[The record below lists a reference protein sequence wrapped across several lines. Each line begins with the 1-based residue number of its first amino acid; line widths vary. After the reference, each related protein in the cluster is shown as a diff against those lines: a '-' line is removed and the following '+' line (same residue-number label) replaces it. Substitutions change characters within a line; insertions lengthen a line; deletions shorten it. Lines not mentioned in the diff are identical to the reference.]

1 MLKNR
6 DRVIVLFF
14 FTSKCDERLE
24 RKAFWATKCKSPQ
37 CDWPD

>member
-1 MLKNR
+1 MINMLKNR

-24 RKAFWATKCKSPQ
+24 RILGNKMQIASV
-37 CDWPD
+37 